1 MPQQDG
7 QAPQSKSESTGG
19 ATEWLSCAR
28 IEEEAATVAAV
39 AALSTR
45 RRREVAGP
53 RKLRKPGCHCRPSV
67 RPCTE
72 AREAAAD
79 AIAAPPPSQHP
90 RASTRGPRPATLP
103 PAGAPPPHQS
113 ASGGTTAPSR
123 PDRAATKT
131 ETGGAGVAAREARRR
146 RGRAKPHDGACGGD
160 VEAVQGPRGE
170 QPESREPRRR
180 PVAARV
186 RRGRARG
193 DGTARRRWGFG
204 EGDRREHVPVSG
216 GTGW

>member
-1 MPQQDG
+1 MARHLRERVRAQEEQPSG
-7 QAPQSKSESTGG
+7 LAAPESKKKRPRSPR
-19 ATEWLSCAR
+19 LRRCQL
-28 IEEEAATVAAV
+28 AV
-39 AALSTR
+39 ARWRGRGSSGSQGADQAFDRARRHGRLRPTPSLHHRQASIRARARGGHGQRRCRSTTTTPECMR
-45 RRREVAGP
+45 RHDRTVE
-53 RKLRKPGCHCRPSV
+53 
-67 RPCTE
+67 
-72 AREAAAD
+72 
-79 AIAAPPPSQHP
+79 
-90 RASTRGPRPATLP
+90 
-103 PAGAPPPHQS
+103 
-113 ASGGTTAPSR
+113 SR
-123 PDRAATKT
+123 PRGDANRNR
-131 ETGGAGVAAREARRR
+131 GAGVAAREARRR
-146 RGRAKPHDGACGGD
+146 RGRAEPHDGACGGD